1 MKLLLLGDRAT
12 DRYKFGTVKRMSPE
26 APVPVISGVFKTK
39 ELPGMAANVAENLKA
54 LGCTVDTR
62 YGNKICIKTRY
73 IDVRSN
79 QHLLRID
86 EDHASDPLALAGIN
100 YSDYDAVVISDY
112 NKGSISYET
121 VETIRREYDGP
132 VFVDSKKTDLKRF
145 EGCFVKV
152 NSLENE
158 RAVSKPDNYYI
169 VTRGSMGAKCGMIEV
184 PSPQVEAHDACGA
197 GDTFLAAFAYDYIQN
212 KDIRKAIGYA
222 NKAASI
228 TILHTGVY
236 APKAEEIER
245 HYGRLVL
252 SNR

>member
-1 MKLLLLGDRAT
+1 MKILLIGDRAT
-12 DRYKFGTVKRMSPE
+12 DRYHFGTVKRISPE
-26 APVPVISGVFKTK
+26 APVPVISGIFRTK

-62 YGNKICIKTRY
+62 YGDKVCIKTRY
-73 IDVRSN
+73 IDSRSN

-86 EDHASDPLALAGIN
+86 EDHASDPLTLSGIN
-100 YSDYDAVVISDY
+100 FADYDAIVVSDY
-112 NKGSISYET
+112 NKGSIEYET
-121 VETIRREYDGP
+121 VERIRREYTGP

-169 VTRGSMGAKCGMIEV
+169 VTRGNMGAVCGRIEV
-184 PSPQVEAHDACGA
+184 PSPQVEAHDVCGA
-197 GDTFLAAFAYDYIQN
+197 GDTFLAAFAYDYVQN
-212 KDIRKAIGYA
+212 RDIRTAIGFA

-236 APKAEEIER
+236 APKVEEIER
-245 HYGRLVL
+245 HYGRLPT
-252 SNR
+252 SER